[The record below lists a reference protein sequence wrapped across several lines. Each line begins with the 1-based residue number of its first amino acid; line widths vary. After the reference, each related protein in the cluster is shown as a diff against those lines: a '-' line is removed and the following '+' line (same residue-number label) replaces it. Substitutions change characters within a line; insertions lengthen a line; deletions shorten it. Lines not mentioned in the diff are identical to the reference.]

1 VGTVGLTFNNFS
13 ARNVTHFDKWRP
25 LPVGDGQRFSLSAQA
40 NGKAFQ
46 SYNVSFTEPW
56 LGGHHRNSFTVSL
69 SHSISRRP
77 NSNYQFTEDFSLKQS
92 GITLSLGRQLEWPD
106 NYFTLTN
113 SLSFLVYNYSNYL
126 IGSTALPPVGATN
139 SFIFNTTL
147 ARNSIDNPMFPTGG
161 SSVSLSLSLTP
172 PYSLFRDA
180 NFVNDINQRYKW
192 LELYKV
198 MFDSK
203 FYLKLLGSSKP
214 TGRSLVLEARAHLG
228 FIGAYNKNLPTGPF
242 ERFFMGGAGLAGGFN
257 SYVLGQEIVGLR
269 GYPDNQVTPPLYS
282 LRNTQNATSIEGGIV
297 YDKFVMEL
305 RYPITTS
312 QTATIY
318 ALSFAEAGNNWNNF
332 YEFNPFKSYR
342 SAGFGARIFMPAFGL
357 IGLNWAYGFD
367 TLPGATQKSGAQF
380 HFTIGQQIR

>member
-1 VGTVGLTFNNFS
+1 
-13 ARNVTHFDKWRP
+13 
-25 LPVGDGQRFSLSAQA
+25 
-40 NGKAFQ
+40 
-46 SYNVSFTEPW
+46 
-56 LGGHHRNSFTVSL
+56 
-69 SHSISRRP
+69 
-77 NSNYQFTEDFSLKQS
+77 
-92 GITLSLGRQLEWPD
+92 
-106 NYFTLTN
+106 
-113 SLSFLVYNYSNYL
+113 
-126 IGSTALPPVGATN
+126 
-139 SFIFNTTL
+139 
-147 ARNSIDNPMFPTGG
+147 
-161 SSVSLSLSLTP
+161 
-172 PYSLFRDA
+172 LFRDA
-180 NFVNDINQRYKW
+180 NFVNDINERYKW